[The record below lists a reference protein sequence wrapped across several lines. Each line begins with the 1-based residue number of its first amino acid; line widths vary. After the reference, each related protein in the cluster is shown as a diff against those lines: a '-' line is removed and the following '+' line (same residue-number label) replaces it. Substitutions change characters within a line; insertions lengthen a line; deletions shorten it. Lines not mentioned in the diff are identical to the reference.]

1 MGKAVGIDLGTTNS
15 VVAVLEGG
23 EPSVVANAEGNRTT
37 PSIVAFKGEETLVGE
52 LAKRQAITNPD
63 NTIRSI
69 KRHIGTNWKETFEGK
84 EYTPQEISARILQKL
99 KTDAE
104 SYLGEDVTEAVI
116 TVPAYFNDA
125 ERQATKE
132 AGKIAG
138 LNVLRIINEPT
149 AASLAYGLENS
160 EDQKILVFDLGG
172 GTFDVSVLEISEGVF
187 EVKSTSGDSKLG
199 GDDWDQRVMDW
210 LIEKFKSSTG
220 IDISNDK
227 MAIQRIKEGAEKAKI
242 ELSSTSETEINLPF
256 ITANDSGPQ
265 HLLEKL
271 SRSEFEKITA
281 DLVEKTKSPVENA
294 LSDAGLNYSD
304 IDHVILVGGSTRMPA
319 VQALVKSLTGKDP
332 HKGVNP
338 DEVVASG
345 AAIQA
350 GVLKGDVKDVLLLD
364 VTPLTLGVET
374 KGGIMTKMIERNTTI
389 PTKRSETFTT
399 AEDNQTQVEIHV
411 LQGEREM
418 ASGNKSLGKFTLTDI
433 PAARQGTPQIE
444 VTFDIDA
451 NGIVNVNAK
460 DLGTGKEQAI
470 TITGGTALEQDEI
483 DRMIKDAEQHA
494 NDDAKKKEL
503 VETRNLA
510 EGMITSTDKML
521 EENSDKATDEERDA
535 INNAKD
541 ALKTLLEKEE
551 LTIDELKASIE
562 ELTKASQS
570 FAEKLYAETQAAQD
584 SQPETPEDVQD
595 VVEGEVVE
603 EDE

>member
-15 VVAVLEGG
+15 VVAILEGG
-23 EPSVVANAEGNRTT
+23 EPTVIANAEGNRTT
-37 PSIVAFKGEETLVGE
+37 PSIVAFKSDDTLVGE

-63 NTIRSI
+63 NTVRSI
-69 KRHIGTNWKETFEGK
+69 KRKVGSNWKQSFEDK

-99 KTDAE
+99 KKDAE
-104 SYLGEDVTEAVI
+104 AYLGDEVTEAVI

-132 AGKIAG
+132 AGQIAG
-138 LNVLRIINEPT
+138 LEVLRIINEPT
-149 AASLAYGLENS
+149 AASLAYGLENN

-172 GTFDVSVLEISEGVF
+172 GTFDVSILEISEGVF

-199 GDDWDQRVMDW
+199 GDDWDQRIMDW
-210 LIEKFKSSTG
+210 IIEKFKSSTG
-220 IDISNDK
+220 IDLSNDN
-227 MAIQRIKEGAEKAKI
+227 MAIQRIQEGAEKAKI

-256 ITANDSGPQ
+256 LTANDSGPQ
-265 HLLEKL
+265 HLVEKL

-281 DLVEKTKSPVENA
+281 DLVERTKAPVENA
-294 LSDAGLNYSD
+294 LKDAGMSYSD
-304 IDHVILVGGSTRMPA
+304 IDHIILVGGSTRMPS
-319 VQALVKSLTGKDP
+319 VQELVKSLTGKDP

-389 PTKRSETFTT
+389 PTKRSEVFST
-399 AEDNQTQVEIHV
+399 AENNQTQVEIHI
-411 LQGEREM
+411 LQGEREV
-418 ASGNKSLGKFTLTDI
+418 ASGNKSLGRFTLTDI
-433 PAARQGTPQIE
+433 PAAMAGTPQIE

-470 TITGGTALEQDEI
+470 TITGGTALEDDEI

-494 NDDAKKKEL
+494 NEDAKKKEL
-503 VETRNLA
+503 VETRNMA
-510 EGMITSTDKML
+510 EGMVTSTEKML
-521 EENSDKATDEERDA
+521 EENKDKATEEEITSISDA
-535 INNAKD
+535 NDK
-541 ALKTLLEKEE
+541 LKKLLENED
-551 LTIDELKASIE
+551 TPTNDLKVGIE
-562 ELTKASQS
+562 DLSKASQS
-570 FAEKLYAETQAAQD
+570 FAEKLYAEAQNEKTD
-584 SQPETPEDVQD
+584 PSSDESDD
-595 VVEGEVVE
+595 VVEGEVI

>member
-23 EPSVVANAEGNRTT
+23 EPTVIANAEGNRTT
-37 PSIVAFKGEETLVGE
+37 PSIVAFKSEEVLVGE

-63 NTIRSI
+63 NTVRSI
-69 KRHIGTNWKETFEGK
+69 KRHIGTNWKQNFEGK
-84 EYTPQEISARILQKL
+84 DYTPQEISARILQKL
-99 KTDAE
+99 KRDAE
-104 SYLGEDVTEAVI
+104 SYLGDDVTDAVI

-132 AGKIAG
+132 AGQIAG

-149 AASLAYGLENS
+149 AASLSYGLENN

-172 GTFDVSVLEISEGVF
+172 GTFDVSILEISEGVF

-210 LIEKFKSSTG
+210 LIDKFKSSTG
-220 IDISNDK
+220 IDLSNDK
-227 MAIQRIKEGAEKAKI
+227 MAIQRVQEGAEKAKI

-256 ITANDSGPQ
+256 ITANDAGPQ
-265 HLLEKL
+265 HLLERL

-281 DLVEKTKSPVENA
+281 DLVERTKKPVENA
-294 LSDAGLNYSD
+294 LSDAGMKFSD
-304 IDHVILVGGSTRMPA
+304 IDHVILVGGSTRMPS
-319 VQALVKSLTGKDP
+319 VQELVKSLTGKDP

-389 PTKRSETFTT
+389 PTKRSEVFST
-399 AEDNQTQVEIHV
+399 AENNQTQVEIHI

-418 ASGNKSLGKFTLTDI
+418 ASGNKSLGRFTLTDI
-433 PAARQGTPQIE
+433 PAAMAGTPQIE

-470 TITGGTALEQDEI
+470 TITGGTALEDDEI
-483 DRMIKDAEQHA
+483 ERMIKDAEQHA
-494 NDDAKKKEL
+494 NEDAKKKEL
-503 VETRNLA
+503 VETRNMA
-510 EGMITSTDKML
+510 EGMVTSTEKML
-521 EENSDKATDEERDA
+521 EENKDKAPEEEVTSINDA
-535 INNAKD
+535 NDK
-541 ALKTLLEKEE
+541 LKKLLENEDLNIEDLKSG
-551 LTIDELKASIE
+551 IDELA
-562 ELTKASQS
+562 KASQS
-570 FAEKLYAETQAAQD
+570 FAEKLYE
-584 SQPETPEDVQD
+584 EVQNDTTNPSSDESDD
-595 VVEGEVVE
+595 VVEGEVI

>member
-37 PSIVAFKGEETLVGE
+37 PSIVAFKGDETLVGE

-84 EYTPQEISARILQKL
+84 DYTPQEISARILQKL

-281 DLVEKTKSPVENA
+281 DLVERTKSPVENA
-294 LSDAGLNYSD
+294 LSDAELNYSD

-411 LQGEREM
+411 LQGEREV

-521 EENSDKATDEERDA
+521 EENSDKATDEEKDA

-541 ALKTLLEKEE
+541 ALKALLEKEE

-584 SQPETPEDVQD
+584 SQSETPEDVQD

>member
-15 VVAVLEGG
+15 VVAILEGG
-23 EPSVVANAEGNRTT
+23 EPTVIANAEGNRTT
-37 PSIVAFKGEETLVGE
+37 PSIVAFKSDDILVGE

-63 NTIRSI
+63 NTVRSI
-69 KRHIGTNWKETFEGK
+69 KRKVGSNWKQSFEDK

-99 KTDAE
+99 KRDAE
-104 SYLGEDVTEAVI
+104 AYLGDNVTEAVI

-132 AGKIAG
+132 AGQIAG
-138 LNVLRIINEPT
+138 LEVLRIINEPT
-149 AASLAYGLENS
+149 AASLAYGLENN

-172 GTFDVSVLEISEGVF
+172 GTFDVSILEISEGVF

-199 GDDWDQRVMDW
+199 GDDWDQRIMDW
-210 LIEKFKSSTG
+210 IIEKFKSSTG
-220 IDISNDK
+220 IDLSNDN
-227 MAIQRIKEGAEKAKI
+227 MAIQRIQEGAEKAKI

-256 ITANDSGPQ
+256 LTANDSGPQ
-265 HLLEKL
+265 HLVEKL

-281 DLVEKTKSPVENA
+281 DLVERTKAPVENA
-294 LSDAGLNYSD
+294 LKDAGMSYSD
-304 IDHVILVGGSTRMPA
+304 IDHIILVGGSTRMPS
-319 VQALVKSLTGKDP
+319 VQELVKSLTGKDP

-389 PTKRSETFTT
+389 PTKRSEVFST
-399 AEDNQTQVEIHV
+399 AENNQTQVEIHI
-411 LQGEREM
+411 LQGEREV
-418 ASGNKSLGKFTLTDI
+418 ASGNKSLGRFTLTDI
-433 PAARQGTPQIE
+433 PAAMAGTPQIE

-470 TITGGTALEQDEI
+470 TITGGTALEDDEI

-494 NDDAKKKEL
+494 NEDAKKKEL
-503 VETRNLA
+503 VETRNMA
-510 EGMITSTDKML
+510 EGIVTSTEKML
-521 EENSDKATDEERDA
+521 EENKDKATEEEITSINDA
-535 INNAKD
+535 NDK
-541 ALKTLLEKEE
+541 LKKLLENED
-551 LTIDELKASIE
+551 TPTNDLKVGIE
-562 ELTKASQS
+562 DLSKASQT
-570 FAEKLYAETQAAQD
+570 FAEKLYAEAQNEKTD
-584 SQPETPEDVQD
+584 PSSDESDD
-595 VVEGEVVE
+595 VVEGEVI